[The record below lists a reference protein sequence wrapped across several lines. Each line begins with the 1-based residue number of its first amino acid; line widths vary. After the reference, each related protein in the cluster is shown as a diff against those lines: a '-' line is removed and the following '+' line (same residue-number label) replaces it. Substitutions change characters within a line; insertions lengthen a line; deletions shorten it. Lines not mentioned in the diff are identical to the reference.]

1 MKISNQSDNRM
12 KEFQLEVQK
21 YHHNRN
27 FVKQKFEELDIH
39 FDDTELKN
47 ATDEIVK
54 HCRSVSLHSHQDEQ
68 VYHSLDENGLI
79 NITIFEK
86 VLEAFN
92 LKDIKDFLMSR
103 ENVSIQKQDEIKYS
117 LQKNNEVGRHLRTI
131 DDLMIKEYDNNPFLL
146 STVAR
151 QLLKKVF
158 NIESNTSGDATRAVK
173 DRNFIKYF
181 KNNETYITHKPFFWI
196 AFSFAYTY
204 ANLNE
209 FNYKDWLNI
218 LLKKDRLDGMFLER
232 EKYINGDVT
241 ARHTRDSFKNISL
254 DDYFYVYRGF
264 LVRPDKDVRKNRK
277 KLNNQFAHILDEG
290 RGVSFSRKMEQAIF
304 FAGRYH
310 FKSDLDF
317 RKKFPTFFGDKSHSK
332 MKKQLI
338 KDWKNNYYGFFNQHY
353 LDENVRRCVATF
365 RMKKKDIITYSMMSD
380 EAEVIADPNNV
391 ELVRYDFINEDLYF
405 DVIEHRTQSKHRYSR
420 EVIECANDRAKQ
432 YRMEENAIEMFK
444 HLTLDNLKEFRL
456 N

>member
-1 MKISNQSDNRM
+1 MSDNRM
-12 KEFQLEVQK
+12 KEFELEVQK
-21 YHHNRN
+21 YHHNRD

-39 FDDTELKN
+39 FDETELKN

-54 HCRSVSLHSHQDEQ
+54 HCRSVAVRSYEQ
-68 VYHSLDENGLI
+68 HTTFNALDKDQLI
-79 NITIFEK
+79 NISAFEK
-86 VLEAFN
+86 CLELN
-92 LKDIKDFLMSR
+92 GQKNIKEFLLSR
-103 ENVSIQKQDEIKYS
+103 ENIAMQKQDEIKYS

-131 DDLMIKEYDNNPFLL
+131 NDMMIKDYDKNPVLMRIM
-146 STVAR
+146 SK

-158 NIESNTSGDATRAVK
+158 NIESNISGDATKSVK

-196 AFSFAYTY
+196 AFSFAYTL

-218 LLKKDRLDGMFLER
+218 LLKNDRLDGMFLER
-232 EKYINGDVT
+232 EKYISGDVT
-241 ARHTRDSFKNISL
+241 ARHTRDTFKNISL

-264 LVRPDKDVRKNRK
+264 LVRPDEDVRKNRK
-277 KLNNQFAHILDEG
+277 KLNNPFAHILDEG
-290 RGVSFSRKMEQAIF
+290 RGISFSRQIDQAIF

-317 RKKFPTFFGDKSHSK
+317 RKKFPTFFGNKSHSK
-332 MKKQLI
+332 MKRQLI
-338 KDWKNNYYGFFNQHY
+338 KDWKKNYYGFFNQHY

-365 RMKKKDIITYSMMSD
+365 RMKKKDIITYSLMSD
-380 EAEVIADPNNV
+380 EDEVIADPNNV
-391 ELVRYDFINEDLYF
+391 ELVRYDFINDDTYF
-405 DVIEHRTQSKHRYSR
+405 DTIENRKQRR
-420 EVIECANDRAKQ
+420 EQYPKEIVDCLNDRADEV
-432 YRMEENAIEMFK
+432 RMEVNAMDVFSK
-444 HLTLDNLKEFRL
+444 LTLDNVSEFRL